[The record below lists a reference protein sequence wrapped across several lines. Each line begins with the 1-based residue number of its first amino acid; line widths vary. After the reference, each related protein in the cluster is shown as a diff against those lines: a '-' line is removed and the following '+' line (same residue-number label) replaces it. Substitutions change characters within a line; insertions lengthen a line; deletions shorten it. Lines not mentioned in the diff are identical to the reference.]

1 LSLTLATAINF
12 PGGRA
17 VLATG
22 VNNSATSWVLEA
34 GGGTALA
41 LGGATYRVLRVYEA
55 PLSGLPEDV
64 TAVEYIR
71 CSAISADTLTV
82 ARGQQGSTAQSW
94 SAGAIVESVLT
105 AADIDE
111 LKTELGLKVTG
122 PATATDNAVARYDA
136 TTGELIQNSGV
147 LCDDSNNV
155 TGVAALTTSGAV
167 NVGGSL
173 IMTNSGPTTCPG
185 TYNVRGDGST
195 IMDID
200 YNNDSGGA
208 TFTIRANASTTVFTV
223 GETGNTT
230 IAGSLGVTGTS
241 TFSGRSIL
249 AVPSATTIASGTV
262 ALSAAYMILDT
273 EGAAS
278 TDDLVTVTGGG
289 NGDWLFLATSNS
301 ARDVVVKHGT
311 GTDNFRLNGAADF
324 TLTNATSMIALQ
336 RGGSVWNER
345 WRITL

>member
-1 LSLTLATAINF
+1 
-12 PGGRA
+12 
-17 VLATG
+17 
-22 VNNSATSWVLEA
+22 
-34 GGGTALA
+34 
-41 LGGATYRVLRVYEA
+41 
-55 PLSGLPEDV
+55 
-64 TAVEYIR
+64 
-71 CSAISADTLTV
+71 
-82 ARGQQGSTAQSW
+82 
-94 SAGAIVESVLT
+94 VLT

-111 LKTELGLKVTG
+111 LKTELGLKATG
-122 PATATDNAVARYDA
+122 PGSATDNAIARFDA
-136 TTGELIQNSGV
+136 TTGKLLQ
-147 LCDDSNNV
+147 DSVV
-155 TGVAALTTSGAV
+155 TIGDTGNTTGIGTLTTSSTV
-167 NVGGSL
+167 TVGGFLVTSNATL
-173 IMTNSGPTTCPG
+173 SSG
-185 TYNVRGDGST
+185 TYNVRGDGN
-195 IMDID
+195 ILMDID
-200 YNNDSGGA
+200 YNNDSSGA
-208 TFTIRANASTTVFTV
+208 TFAVRANASTNVFTV

-230 IAGSLGVTGTS
+230 IAGTLGVTGTS

-249 AVPSATTIASGTV
+249 AVPSATTIASGSV
-262 ALSAAYMILDT
+262 ALSAAYMIVDT